1 MHFIVKVK
9 DNEEALQVVAK
20 LSSLGY
26 GMLNEIPIIMSKS
39 TIAAF
44 LVRKHTKE
52 YYIYTD
58 EGQFTKDLINTLS
71 EEGHVWPALPIVEL
85 AEIDAWV

>member
-9 DNEEALQVVAK
+9 DNEEALKIVVK
-20 LSSLGY
+20 LSTLSY

-39 TIAAF
+39 IVAAF
-44 LVRKHTKE
+44 LVRKDTKE

-58 EGQFTKDLINTLS
+58 EGQFTTDLINSLS